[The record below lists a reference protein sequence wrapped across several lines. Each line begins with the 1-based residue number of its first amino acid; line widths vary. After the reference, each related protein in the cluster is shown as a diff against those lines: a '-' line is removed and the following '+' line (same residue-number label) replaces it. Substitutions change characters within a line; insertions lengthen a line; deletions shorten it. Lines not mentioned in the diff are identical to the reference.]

1 MANLIW
7 SRVDGDRGAQITVIF
22 GDGNTHN
29 IADSHPSFREISVEL
44 ATADEGYEDR
54 VRELIDPSAAITR
67 RFKNLT
73 ERVTTDGHHVYFD
86 GDPIRNALSEALIRI
101 IRFENGEES
110 ANVRDVTSSAFVK
123 FLEKLYANPNVG
135 SRNSLDEFISRYGLT
150 IQPDGNFVA
159 YKGVD
164 NELKSI
170 HHGPGVVNGVELS
183 GGLSNEPGN
192 RISIPRSQVEAN
204 TAYGCAF
211 GLHAGTLA
219 YASNWGPRVVAVS
232 INPRNVVSV
241 PDDCTFQKIRVC
253 EYDVLLEIDTE
264 TENRATRGEDSAVLW
279 TDGAE
284 DEVESEFSVGDHL
297 LVDYTTLAGDSRIF
311 QGTVDSVAED
321 SITLA
326 LDEGGFRTL
335 HIGGINDFT
344 AVEDEDSTESDEDGE
359 EVVDEGGDFEDVV
372 DAAYE
377 DVGER
382 VTLELTDGRTLAGV
396 LEAAGENSLLLAT
409 ADGYRRY
416 TYDRIVVIER
426 D

>member
-1 MANLIW
+1 M
-7 SRVDGDRGAQITVIF
+7 
-22 GDGNTHN
+22 
-29 IADSHPSFREISVEL
+29 
-44 ATADEGYEDR
+44 
-54 VRELIDPSAAITR
+54 
-67 RFKNLT
+67 
-73 ERVTTDGHHVYFD
+73 
-86 GDPIRNALSEALIRI
+86 
-101 IRFENGEES
+101 
-110 ANVRDVTSSAFVK
+110 
-123 FLEKLYANPNVG
+123 
-135 SRNSLDEFISRYGLT
+135 
-150 IQPDGNFVA
+150 
-159 YKGVD
+159 D

-183 GGLSNEPGN
+183 GGLPNDPGN
-192 RISIPRSQVEAN
+192 RVSIPRSQVEAN

-219 YASNWGPRVVAVS
+219 YASKWGPRVVAVS

-297 LVDYTTLAGDSRIF
+297 LVDYTTLAGEARIF

-321 SITLA
+321 SIALA

-377 DVGER
+377 GVGER
-382 VTLELTDGRTLAGV
+382 VVLELTDGRTLAGV

>member
-54 VRELIDPSAAITR
+54 VRELIDPSSAITR

-110 ANVRDVTSSAFVK
+110 SNVRDVTSTAFVR

-183 GGLSNEPGN
+183 GGLPNDPGN
-192 RISIPRSQVEAN
+192 RVSIPRSQVEAN

-219 YASNWGPRVVAVS
+219 YASQWGPRVVAVS

-264 TENRATRGEDSAVLW
+264 TENRATRGEDSDVLW
-279 TDGAE
+279 TDGEGGDDDA
-284 DEVESEFSVGDHL
+284 VENEFNVGDHL
-297 LVDYTTLAGDSRIF
+297 LVDYTTLAGEVRIF

-335 HIGGINDFT
+335 HIGGIND
-344 AVEDEDSTESDEDGE
+344 STEVEEDDYTVADKDELYE
-359 EVVDEGGDFEDVV
+359 EDRQDLI

-377 DVGER
+377 LVGER
-382 VTLELTDGRTLAGV
+382 VQVDLLDDTTRSGV
-396 LEAAGENSLLLAT
+396 IEAAGESSFLLAT
-409 ADGYRRY
+409 ASGYRRY
-416 TYDRIVVIER
+416 SYDRVVLIEI